1 MASTINAS
9 STGSGGLIT
18 TGDASGQLA
27 LQANGVTQAT
37 VSSSGL
43 AMATNQTISTANT
56 YGFKNRL
63 INGQMQIDQRTAG
76 AVSTPVNNTYPSVDR
91 YKYYLGAASKCTTQQ
106 LTASPPANFTSYLN
120 ITSTSAY
127 TVGASESFFITQIIE
142 GFNVADLGWGTA
154 NAKSVT
160 LSFWVQS
167 SLTGTFG
174 GAVVNYG
181 QTTNWT
187 FAYTITAANTW
198 QQVSVT
204 LTGPTTGSWS
214 LGTNSPSMYV
224 AFSFAA
230 GSSAQG
236 AASTSWATVGAGVFA
251 PTGQVNLVGTN
262 GATWNI
268 TGIQLEVGSQATSF
282 DFRSIGT
289 ELALCQRYFQSRA
302 GYNVVMGSRYSTNL
316 LFFSYAL
323 PVVMRTT
330 PTVSNASG
338 WSALNATASESSGGS
353 TLYAVSTSTGGNVD
367 VIINSS
373 FNPAGY
379 VYIID
384 HSSTTVPTLFSAE
397 L

>member
-1 MASTINAS
+1 MSFGSIQAEKMTTESGYSLGAGNAS
-9 STGSGGLIT
+9 S
-18 TGDASGQLA
+18 
-27 LQANGVTQAT
+27 
-37 VSSSGL
+37 
-43 AMATNQTISTANT
+43 
-56 YGFKNRL
+56 FKNRF
-63 INGQMQIDQRTAG
+63 INGNMAIDQRTSG

-127 TVGASESFFITQIIE
+127 TVGASEGFFITQIIE
-142 GFNVADLGWGTA
+142 GFNVSDLGWGTA
-154 NAKSVT
+154 NAKPIT

-251 PTGQVNLVGTN
+251 PTGQVNLLGTN

-268 TGIQLEVGSQATSF
+268 TGIQFEVGTVATSF
-282 DFRSIGT
+282 DFRSIT
-289 ELALCQRYFQSRA
+289 QETALCQRYFNMIAKYGVTGSGA
-302 GYNVVMGSRYSTNL
+302 SSASELGGGWFYNSGQASWITHFATQMRIAPSLYYGGTSTFYFNNGGQNITTLNIDVNSINNCTIYSTN
-316 LFFSYAL
+316 
-323 PVVMRTT
+323 P
-330 PTVSNASG
+330 SG
-338 WSALNATASESSGGS
+338 TAGVAGVLRVNNSG
-353 TLYAVSTSTGGNVD
+353 A
-367 VIINSS
+367 
-373 FNPAGY
+373 
-379 VYIID
+379 YIG
-384 HSSTTVPTLFSAE
+384 FSAE